1 MKRFLT
7 LSGGLGAVVAGVVA
21 TSAGAA
27 VREDEPVPVAPGAVA
42 DELIVGYE
50 RGASATARERAGRKV
65 RATDRDAV
73 VRGRRRAAVDLFE
86 LRRGA
91 SERAAIAK
99 LEADPAVA
107 YAEPNW
113 RLGKLAVS
121 NDPYYTDGR
130 LWGMYGDRSPLRTNA
145 YGSQAGE
152 AWNAGFTGSSDV
164 VVGVID
170 EGVMVNHADLSANVW
185 RNQPEASGAAGVDDD
200 GNGYVDDVNGWD
212 FANNDS
218 TVFDGN
224 PPSDYT
230 TDEHGTHVS
239 GTIGADSNGAGVAG
253 VNWDVQIVSGK
264 FLGANG
270 GTTAD
275 AIEAVTYMTDLKT
288 QRGVNLV
295 ATNNSW
301 GGGGYSQA
309 LHDAIIRGA
318 KADILFV
325 AAAGNE
331 RRDNDR
337 RASYPANYNTTSGT
351 STQSGAGYD
360 AVISVAAIN
369 STGGKPGFSNY
380 GYRTVDLGAPGVGIQ
395 STVPFDSAGNQ
406 YWAFDGTSMATPHV
420 TGAAA
425 LYKSRYPAA
434 TARQIRTAILGST
447 IPTSSMVNRTVT
459 GGRLDVSA
467 ALARLPQ

>member
-7 LSGGLGAVVAGVVA
+7 LSGGLGVVMTAVLTA
-21 TSAGAA
+21 SAGAA
-27 VREDEPVPVAPGAVA
+27 GGAREDAPVPVAPGAVA
-42 DELIVGYE
+42 DELIVGFE
-50 RGASATARERAGRKV
+50 RGATATARSRAGRKV
-65 RATDRDAV
+65 RAADRDAL
-73 VRGRRRAAVDLFE
+73 VRGSGRSSVDLFE
-86 LRRGA
+86 LRSGA
-91 SERAAIAK
+91 SESTAIAK

-121 NDPYYTDGR
+121 SDPYYTGGR
-130 LWGMYGDRSPLRTNA
+130 LWGMYGDQSPLRTNS

-152 AWNAGFTGSSDV
+152 AWNAGDTGNGNV

-170 EGVMVNHADLSANVW
+170 EGVMVNHSDLAANVW
-185 RNQPEASGAAGVDDD
+185 RNPAEPVDGVDND

-212 FANNDS
+212 FAGNNS

-224 PPSDYT
+224 PPTDYT
-230 TDEHGTHVS
+230 TDEHGTHVA
-239 GTIGADSNGAGVAG
+239 GTIGADGNSIGVAG
-253 VNWDVQIVSGK
+253 VNWDVNIVSGK
-264 FLGANG
+264 FLGPNG
-270 GTTAD
+270 GTTAN
-275 AIEAVTYMTDLKT
+275 AIKAVSYMTDLKT
-288 QRGVNLV
+288 RHGLNLV

-301 GGGGYSQA
+301 GGGGYSQG

-318 KADILFV
+318 KAEILFV

-337 RASYPANYNTTSGT
+337 RASYPANYSTTSGT
-351 STQSGAGYD
+351 SSETGAGYD

-369 STGGKPGFSNY
+369 SSGSKPGFSNY
-380 GYRTVDLGAPGVGIQ
+380 GLRTVDLGAPGVGIE
-395 STVPFDSAGNQ
+395 STVPFDSAGNE

-425 LYKSRYPAA
+425 LYKSKHPGA
-434 TARQIRTAILGST
+434 TARQIRDAILGST
-447 IPTSSMVNRTVT
+447 IRTSSMVNRTVT
-459 GGRLDVSA
+459 GGRLDVA
-467 ALARLPQ
+467 GALARPPQ